1 MAPLKSYSIATWGV
15 VTGID
20 CEFKGNKT
28 FRFLFF
34 FLKKFTLVVSMIF
47 RDVTEAVNRNRNT
60 GNRKR
65 NAAGHFY
72 FLHK

>member
-1 MAPLKSYSIATWGV
+1 MPPLKSYSIATWGA

-34 FLKKFTLVVSMIF
+34 LNKVHIGCVDDISG
-47 RDVTEAVNRNRNT
+47 R
-60 GNRKR
+60 
-65 NAAGHFY
+65 H
-72 FLHK
+72 